1 METSA
6 SMMVMMTLTV
16 CNPSKQDAFH
26 GRQALGHITSHHI
39 ASHRIT
45 SHHIAACRGLMKHPS
60 SGRSL
65 AT

>member
-26 GRQALGHITSHHI
+26 GRQALGHITSHHLT
-39 ASHRIT
+39 SHHIT
-45 SHHIAACRGLMKHPS
+45 SHHITLQRAGD
-60 SGRSL
+60 
-65 AT
+65 

>member
-6 SMMVMMTLTV
+6 SMMVMMTLTA

-26 GRQALGHITSHHI
+26 GRQAFG
-39 ASHRIT
+39 
-45 SHHIAACRGLMKHPS
+45 HIAAAGCHEASVVKHPS

>member
-39 ASHRIT
+39 T

>member
-39 ASHRIT
+39 A
-45 SHHIAACRGLMKHPS
+45 ACRGLMKHPS